1 MNYMRQMK
9 DDTLV
14 ITGEDGEAVFYIREK
29 ILNDCILFELSGEL
43 KNEIAYEFED
53 ELEAVLTVQHRVRI
67 DLSRVTFIASA
78 GLHTLLHAQQFV
90 DKTADGSM
98 VICGLSSNAAETFE
112 NNGFMELFRFDMPG
126 EVTTA

>member
-14 ITGEDGEAVFYIREK
+14 ITGEDGEAVFSIREK
-29 ILNDCILFELSGEL
+29 ILNDCMLFELSGEL

-90 DKTADGSM
+90 DKTADGSW
-98 VICGLSSNAAETFE
+98 SSA
-112 NNGFMELFRFDMPG
+112 D
-126 EVTTA
+126 